1 MDVFKGLLIFIC
13 TTVFVCIYI
22 CAPPVSS
29 ALWARGVSRFLGT
42 GVRAAMYEGLWE
54 LNPSHHEKQALFL
67 DQ

>member
-1 MDVFKGLLIFIC
+1 MDVFKGFFYLYMRDC
-13 TTVFVCIYI
+13 FVCIYI

-42 GVRAAMYEGLWE
+42 GVRAAVYEGLWE